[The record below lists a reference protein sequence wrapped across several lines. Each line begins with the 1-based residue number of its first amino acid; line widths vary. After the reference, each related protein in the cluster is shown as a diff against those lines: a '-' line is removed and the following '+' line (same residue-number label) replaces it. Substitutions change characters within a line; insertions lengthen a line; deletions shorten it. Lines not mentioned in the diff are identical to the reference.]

1 MMDKFNALPF
11 CLVEYLKSP
20 VLERSDT
27 QIRAFLA
34 RMSHVVEVAEAVG
47 QWTAKKERTAFELLD
62 DIDADINAILGSGLS
77 DDGSDTVFLIHS
89 SWTADLSAAAMYESL
104 RADVVDFVCSG
115 FGKLLLSERDV
126 EKWLTAW
133 RSAISATLDDFQ
145 VSRTADEAVG
155 RVVGVN
161 LLLSKLQMFSAM
173 ARLNPLLER
182 GA

>member
-1 MMDKFNALPF
+1 MDDLKTLPT

-20 VLERSDT
+20 VLERSDA
-27 QIRAFLA
+27 QIRAFLG
-34 RMSHVVEVAEAVG
+34 RTSHVAEVAEAVR
-47 QWTAKKERTAFELLD
+47 QWTLKKERTAFELLD

-77 DDGSDTVFLIHS
+77 DDASDTLFLIHS

-104 RADVVDFVCSG
+104 RADVLDFVCSG
-115 FGKLLLSERDV
+115 FGKLLLSQRDV
-126 EKWLTAW
+126 EKWLTGW
-133 RSAISATLDDFQ
+133 WSAISATLDDFQ
-145 VSRTADEAVG
+145 ASRTADEAVG

-161 LLLSKLQMFSAM
+161 LLLCKLQMFSAM